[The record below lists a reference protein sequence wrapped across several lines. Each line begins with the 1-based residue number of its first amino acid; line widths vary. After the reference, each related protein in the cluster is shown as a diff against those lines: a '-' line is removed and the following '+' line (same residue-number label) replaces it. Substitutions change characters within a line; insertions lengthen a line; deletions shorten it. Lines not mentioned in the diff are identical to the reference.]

1 MCLPALS
8 HVSNEDTF
16 SVFPTLRADTLGRQ
30 NPNRGDVPPSSCS
43 PPAPG
48 ACCRNQIKLFLAQQ
62 NRKARETPLSQHLTR
77 VQQMSTELEARMQ
90 MLIKTEKERK
100 QKKKEQVEQERKEK
114 EIANKKAR
122 RRAPPA
128 SSDDARSPA
137 RPRYAVAG
145 QS

>member
-1 MCLPALS
+1 MSPLVNVGLL
-8 HVSNEDTF
+8 T
-16 SVFPTLRADTLGRQ
+16 
-30 NPNRGDVPPSSCS
+30 SS
-43 PPAPG
+43 PAPG

-62 NRKARETPLSQHLTR
+62 NRKARATPLSQRLTR

-90 MLIKTEKERK
+90 MLIETEKERK

-128 SSDDARSPA
+128 PSDDARSLA